1 MAALSLRV
9 FLLFFVVR
17 MTLLLCF
24 FFVLMGSISFWFK
37 GLNTCDGFAQ
47 DQNVNV
53 LCGKGKNKKEKDMK
67 KKWFNNNHNNS

>member
-47 DQNVNV
+47 DQGVNV
-53 LCGKGKNKKEKDMK
+53 LCDKREKQKKRKI
-67 KKWFNNNHNNS
+67 